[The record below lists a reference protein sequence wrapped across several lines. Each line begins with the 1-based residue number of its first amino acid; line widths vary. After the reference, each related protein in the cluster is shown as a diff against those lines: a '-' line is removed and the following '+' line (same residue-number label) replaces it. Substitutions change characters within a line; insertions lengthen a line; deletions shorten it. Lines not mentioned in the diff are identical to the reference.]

1 MQKRPLL
8 IALGLLCRIC
18 VIFLVMVVV
27 GSHLFGRPTHLVPR
41 KPGKLVFNG
50 GARRSAARG
59 IRRKAP
65 RRSAG

>member
-1 MQKRPLL
+1 
-8 IALGLLCRIC
+8 
-18 VIFLVMVVV
+18 
-27 GSHLFGRPTHLVPR
+27 VPR